1 MHWVNAGE
9 THETIYQESG
19 MRYHLDPAG
28 ETVSNAG
35 SSEELHQIVARL
47 EGEIASLRGSRRR
60 LAEANHAERRAIER
74 DLHDGVQ
81 QHLVALAVD
90 LQRLAG
96 LIDDRDATALLA
108 EMRTNIREAL
118 DAATRLA
125 TRAYPPISDGRGL
138 AAALR
143 SVANEAGVAARVEV
157 PARVDYPPEIAA
169 ALYWTWGDAIAWA
182 SPGSEPAISVRSAD
196 RGLTFSLTTPGPGT
210 EGELERLRDRI
221 EALEGRLQVDEAPD
235 GSALLQGWLP
245 LAG

>member
-1 MHWVNAGE
+1 
-9 THETIYQESG
+9 

-47 EGEIASLRGSRRR
+47 EGEIASLRASRRR
-60 LAEANHAERRAIER
+60 LAGANHAERRAIEH

-96 LIDDRDATALLA
+96 LIDERDAATALLA
-108 EMRTNIREAL
+108 EMRANIREAL

-125 TRAYPPISDGRGL
+125 TRAYPPITGGRGL

-143 SVANEAGVAARVEV
+143 SVAKEAGVAARVEV
-157 PARVDYPPEIAA
+157 PAGVDYPPEITA

-182 SPGSEPAISVRSAD
+182 PPGSEPAISVRDAD
-196 RGLTFSLTTPGPGT
+196 GGLTFSLTNHGPGT
-210 EGELERLRDRI
+210 ERDLDRVRDRI
-221 EALEGRLQVDEAPD
+221 EALDGRLSVDEGPD

-245 LAG
+245 LLG